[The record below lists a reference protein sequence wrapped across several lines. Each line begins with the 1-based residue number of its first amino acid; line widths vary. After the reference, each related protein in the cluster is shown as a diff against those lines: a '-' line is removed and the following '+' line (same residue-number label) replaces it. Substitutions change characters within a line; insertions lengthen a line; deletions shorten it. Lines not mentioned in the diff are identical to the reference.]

1 MVFKSQIHLLR
12 KLLVGVPCAMQFI
25 PSCAFPNDQC
35 LSLHW
40 PLPATILNLSKE
52 KLLSPRA
59 QSISSALR
67 SPLNGKGC
75 YAPSML
81 QYGCAVS

>member
-1 MVFKSQIHLLR
+1 
-12 KLLVGVPCAMQFI
+12 MQFI
-25 PSCAFPNDQC
+25 PSCAFPNDRC

-40 PLPATILNLSKE
+40 PLPATTLNLSKE
-52 KLLSPRA
+52 KRLSPRA

-75 YAPSML
+75 YAPSIL